1 MAGSATDYIKHHLT
15 HAKAP
20 HDGGFW
26 SLNVDTFSVSLLL
39 GFIFL
44 FVFAR
49 VVRTFSIEKPGRLEC
64 LVEIVVDM
72 VASQV

>member
-49 VVRTFSIEKPGRLEC
+49 VVRTFSIEKPGRLQC
-64 LVEIVVDM
+64 LVEIIVDM
-72 VASQV
+72 VPLR